1 MNKELITISKISKN
15 KKYWLN
21 KQFINEKLNLKI
33 SQADI
38 LLIPNENF
46 RDTVSFS
53 FTHEAENIYFYLQK
67 NLPNEVSIEICV
79 GDDFQVLALHA
90 DIKRMGTFLVTNVGL
105 PILISLLAS
114 YIDRNYISNTAP
126 VPIVNN
132 ITINQHTT
140 VNTTINVELEENNII
155 SISYEGPAKDFQEY
169 MNNTVK
175 ELNASK

>member
-1 MNKELITISKISKN
+1 MKKELVTIFTTSEDKE
-15 KKYWLN
+15 YWLN
-21 KQFINEKLNLKI
+21 KPFIDDELNLKV

-38 LLIPNENF
+38 LLVPNENF

-67 NLPNEVSIEICV
+67 NIPNEMSIEICV

-90 DIKRMGTFLVTNVGL
+90 DIKRMGTFLVTSVGL
-105 PILISLLAS
+105 PILVNLLTS
-114 YIDRNYISNTAP
+114 YIDKNYIADTAP

-140 VNTTINVELEENNII
+140 VNTTINVEIEENNII
-155 SISYEGPAKDFQEY
+155 SINYEGPAKDFQKH
-169 MNNTVK
+169 MDNTLK
-175 ELNASK
+175 ELNVSK